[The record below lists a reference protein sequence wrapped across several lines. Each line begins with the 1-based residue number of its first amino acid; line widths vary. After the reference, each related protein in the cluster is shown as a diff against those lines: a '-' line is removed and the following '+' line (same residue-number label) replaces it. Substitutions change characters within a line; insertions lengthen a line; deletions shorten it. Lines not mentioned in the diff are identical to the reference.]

1 MWAARF
7 WSKRFW
13 SGRYWTPSDTEE
25 EIIYVHVYPPINGQL
40 FVPSPQKTFF
50 IHNLPLI
57 GKVIV
62 NTPFKAFFR
71 KEFINKGQVQSELNA
86 RTQVE
91 GIKGYVGKIPTS

>member
-7 WSKRFW
+7 WNKRYW
-13 SGRYWTPSDTEE
+13 TGRYWTPNQVPDTNV
-25 EIIYVHVYPPINGQL
+25 YVHVYPPINGRL
-40 FVPSPQKTFF
+40 FVPLSQKTFF
-50 IHNLPLI
+50 IHNLPLM

-62 NTPFKAFFR
+62 NTPFKAFFK